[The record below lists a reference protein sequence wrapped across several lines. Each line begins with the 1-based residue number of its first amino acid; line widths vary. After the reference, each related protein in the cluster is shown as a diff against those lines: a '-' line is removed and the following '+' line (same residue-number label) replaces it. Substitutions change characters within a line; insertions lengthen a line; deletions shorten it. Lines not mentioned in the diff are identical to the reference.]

1 MQRIPESNETAT
13 TAAAVVGPGLDE
25 LAREGARRML
35 VAALEAEVAEY
46 VARFGEARDERGHA
60 EVVRNG
66 HGQPRKVTLG
76 AGTLEVR
83 APRVDD
89 RRVVDGEKQTFR
101 SQILPPYVRRSPKVA
116 EVLPLLYLHGL
127 STGDFQP
134 ALAGLLGE
142 DAAGLS
148 PTTIAR
154 LVKVWE
160 DEYAAFRRRDLAARD
175 YVYVWADGVHFN
187 IRLEDDRLCTLVVI
201 GARPDGTKEVITVE
215 DGYRESTES
224 WLTVLR
230 DLKRRGMRAPVVAV
244 ADRALGFW
252 AAARDVWPETQAE
265 TCWVHRI
272 ANVLDKAADAA
283 PAEGEASAAR
293 HDVRR
298 EPGRLPG
305 RARRVRGR
313 VRRQVPQGGR
323 VAHGRPGA
331 LLTHFAFPAEHW
343 GHLRTTNP
351 IESTF
356 ATVKLR
362 QRVTKGAGS
371 RTAGLTM
378 AFKLLTMAEQRWRRL
393 NAPHLVAQVRAA
405 PVPGR
410 PQDRARHRH
419 RRGSDGCLIMA
430 RSTTLDN
437 ISTCLMLRARRPVV
451 ECQLDL
457 EVRHRS

>member
-1 MQRIPESNETAT
+1 MQRIPESSTMAT
-13 TAAAVVGPGLDE
+13 TAAAVVGPSLDE
-25 LAREGARRML
+25 LAREGARWML
-35 VAALEAEVAEY
+35 VAALEAEVADY
-46 VARFGEARDERGHA
+46 VARFGAARDEQGHA

-66 HGQPRKVTLG
+66 HGQPRKVTVG

-89 RRVVDGEKQTFR
+89 RRLGDGEKKTFR
-101 SQILPPYVRRSPKVA
+101 SRILPPYVGRSPKVA

-154 LVKVWE
+154 LGKDWE
-160 DEYAAFRRRDLAARD
+160 AEDHAFRGRDLTDRD
-175 YVYVWADGVHFN
+175 YVYVWADGVQFN

-201 GARPDGTKEVITVE
+201 GARPDGTKEVIAVE

-224 WLTVLR
+224 WLTLLR

-252 AAARDVWPETQAE
+252 AAARDVWPETQGE
-265 TCWVHRI
+265 PCWVHGI
-272 ANVLDKAADAA
+272 ANVLDKLPTRLQPRAKRALHAMLYAESRAACQAEIDAFA
-283 PAEGEASAAR
+283 AEYAAKYPEA
-293 HDVRR
+293 
-298 EPGRLPG
+298 
-305 RARRVRGR
+305 
-313 VRRQVPQGGR
+313 
-323 VAHGRPGA
+323 VASLTADQER
-331 LLTHFAFPAEHW
+331 LLTHFACPAEHW
-343 GHLRTTNP
+343 AHLRTTNP

-378 AFKLLTMAEQRWRRL
+378 AFKLLTMAQQRWRRL
-393 NAPHLVAQVRAA
+393 NAPHLVAQVRAG
-405 PVPGR
+405 VR
-410 PQDRARHRH
+410 FR
-419 RRGSDGCLIMA
+419 DG
-430 RSTTLDN
+430 
-437 ISTCLMLRARRPVV
+437 LRIERDTASEAV
-451 ECQLDL
+451 QTAA
-457 EVRHRS
+457 

>member
-1 MQRIPESNETAT
+1 MQRIPESHETAT
-13 TAAAVVGPGLDE
+13 TAAAVVELGLDE
-25 LAREGARRML
+25 LAREGARRLL
-35 VAALEAEVAEY
+35 VVALEAEVADY
-46 VARFGEARDERGHA
+46 LARYGEARDERGHA

-66 HGQPRKVTLG
+66 HGQPRKVTVG

-101 SQILPPYVRRSPKVA
+101 SRILPPYVRRSPRVA

-134 ALAGLLGE
+134 ALAGLLGA

-148 PTTIAR
+148 PTAIAR
-154 LVKVWE
+154 LVKGWE
-160 DEYAAFRRRDLAARD
+160 AEYAAFRRRDLSDRD

-201 GARPDGTKEVITVE
+201 GARPDGTKEVIAVE
-215 DGYRESTES
+215 DGYRESAES

-272 ANVLDKAADAA
+272 ANVLDKLPRRLQPKAKRALHAMMYAESRAACLAEIDAFI
-283 PAEGEASAAR
+283 AEYAAKYPKAVDSLTADQER
-293 HDVRR
+293 
-298 EPGRLPG
+298 
-305 RARRVRGR
+305 
-313 VRRQVPQGGR
+313 
-323 VAHGRPGA
+323 

-351 IESTF
+351 IESTC

-393 NAPHLVAQVRAA
+393 NAPHLVAQVRAG
-405 PVPGR
+405 VHFR
-410 PQDRARHRH
+410 
-419 RRGSDGCLIMA
+419 DGL
-430 RSTTLDN
+430 S
-437 ISTCLMLRARRPVV
+437 V
-451 ECQLDL
+451 ERDTAAAAVQTAA
-457 EVRHRS
+457 

>member
-1 MQRIPESNETAT
+1 MQRIPERSAMAT
-13 TAAAVVGPGLDE
+13 TAAAVVGPSLDE

-35 VAALEAEVAEY
+35 VAALEAEVADY
-46 VARFGEARDERGHA
+46 VARFGAARDERGHA

-89 RRVVDGEKQTFR
+89 RRVVAGEKQTFR
-101 SQILPPYVRRSPKVA
+101 SHILPPYVRRSPKVA

-134 ALAGLLGE
+134 ALTGLLGE

-148 PTTIAR
+148 PTAIAR

-160 DEYAAFRRRDLAARD
+160 AEYTAFRRRDLADRD

-201 GARPDGTKEVITVE
+201 GARPDGTKEVIAVE

-252 AAARDVWPETQAE
+252 AAARDVWPETQGE

-272 ANVLDKAADAA
+272 ANVLDKLPKRLQPKAKRALHAMMYAESRAACQAEIGAFVAEYAA
-283 PAEGEASAAR
+283 KYPKAVQSLTADQER
-293 HDVRR
+293 
-298 EPGRLPG
+298 
-305 RARRVRGR
+305 
-313 VRRQVPQGGR
+313 
-323 VAHGRPGA
+323 

-393 NAPHLVAQVRAA
+393 NAPHLVAQVRAG
-405 PVPGR
+405 VPFR
-410 PQDRARHRH
+410 
-419 RRGSDGCLIMA
+419 DG
-430 RSTTLDN
+430 
-437 ISTCLMLRARRPVV
+437 LRV
-451 ECQLDL
+451 ERDTAGEAVQTAA
-457 EVRHRS
+457 

>member
-1 MQRIPESNETAT
+1 MQRIPESNERLT
-13 TAAAVVGPGLDE
+13 TAAAVVRPSLDE

-35 VAALEAEVAEY
+35 VAALEAEVADY
-46 VARFGEARDERGHA
+46 VARFGAARDERGHA

-66 HGQPRKVTLG
+66 HGRPRKVTVG
-76 AGTLEVR
+76 AGTLEVQ

-89 RRVVDGEKQTFR
+89 RRVVDGAKQTFR

-134 ALAGLLGE
+134 ALAGLLGA

-160 DEYAAFRRRDLAARD
+160 AEYAAFRRRDLSDRD

-201 GARPDGTKEVITVE
+201 GARPDGTKEVIAVE

-224 WLTVLR
+224 WLTLLR

-252 AAARDVWPETQAE
+252 AAARDVWPETQGE

-272 ANVLDKAADAA
+272 ANVLDKLPTRLQPKAKRALHDLMYAENRAACLAELGAFVAEYAA
-283 PAEGEASAAR
+283 KYPKAVASLTADQDR
-293 HDVRR
+293 
-298 EPGRLPG
+298 
-305 RARRVRGR
+305 
-313 VRRQVPQGGR
+313 
-323 VAHGRPGA
+323 

-393 NAPHLVAQVRAA
+393 NAPHLVAQVRAG
-405 PVPGR
+405 VR
-410 PQDRARHRH
+410 FR
-419 RRGSDGCLIMA
+419 DG
-430 RSTTLDN
+430 
-437 ISTCLMLRARRPVV
+437 LR
-451 ECQLDL
+451 L
-457 EVRHRS
+457 ERDTATEAVQTAA

>member
-1 MQRIPESNETAT
+1 MQRIPEDTERAT
-13 TAAAVVGPGLDE
+13 TAAAVVGPRLDE

-35 VAALEAEVAEY
+35 VAALEAEVADY
-46 VARFGEARDERGHA
+46 VARCGEARDERGHA

-83 APRVDD
+83 VPRVDD

-101 SQILPPYVRRSPKVA
+101 SRILPPYVRRSPKVA

-160 DEYAAFRRRDLAARD
+160 AEYAAFRRRDLSDRD

-187 IRLEDDRLCTLVVI
+187 IRLEDDRLCTLVVL
-201 GARPDGTKEVITVE
+201 GARPDGTKEVIAVE

-272 ANVLDKAADAA
+272 ANVLDKLPTRLQPKAKRALHAMMYAESRAACLAEIGAFVAEYAA
-283 PAEGEASAAR
+283 KYPKAVASLTADQDR
-293 HDVRR
+293 
-298 EPGRLPG
+298 
-305 RARRVRGR
+305 
-313 VRRQVPQGGR
+313 
-323 VAHGRPGA
+323 
-331 LLTHFAFPAEHW
+331 LLTHFALPAEHW

-393 NAPHLVAQVRAA
+393 NAPHLVAQVRAG
-405 PVPGR
+405 VR
-410 PQDRARHRH
+410 FR
-419 RRGSDGCLIMA
+419 DGLK
-430 RSTTLDN
+430 
-437 ISTCLMLRARRPVV
+437 
-451 ECQLDL
+451 L
-457 EVRHRS
+457 ERDTATDAVQTAA

>member
-1 MQRIPESNETAT
+1 MQRIPESHETT
-13 TAAAVVGPGLDE
+13 TAAAVVELGLDE

-46 VARFGEARDERGHA
+46 LARHGEARDERGHA

-66 HGQPRKVTLG
+66 HGQPRKVTVG

-89 RRVVDGEKQTFR
+89 RRVVEGEKQAFR
-101 SQILPPYVRRSPKVA
+101 SRILPPYVRRSPKVA

-134 ALAGLLGE
+134 ALSGLLGE

-148 PTTIAR
+148 PTAIAR
-154 LVKVWE
+154 LIKVWE
-160 DEYAAFRRRDLAARD
+160 AEYTAFRRRDLSDRD

-187 IRLEDDRLCTLVVI
+187 IRLEDDRLCTLVII
-201 GARPDGTKEVITVE
+201 GARPDGTKEVIAVE

-272 ANVLDKAADAA
+272 ANVLDKLPRRLQPKAKRALHAMMYAENRTACLAEITAFVAEYAAKYPKAV
-283 PAEGEASAAR
+283 ASLTADQDR
-293 HDVRR
+293 
-298 EPGRLPG
+298 
-305 RARRVRGR
+305 
-313 VRRQVPQGGR
+313 
-323 VAHGRPGA
+323 

-362 QRVTKGAGS
+362 QRITKGAGS

-393 NAPHLVAQVRAA
+393 NAPHLVPQVRAG
-405 PVPGR
+405 VR
-410 PQDRARHRH
+410 FR
-419 RRGSDGCLIMA
+419 DG
-430 RSTTLDN
+430 
-437 ISTCLMLRARRPVV
+437 LRIERDTATDAV
-451 ECQLDL
+451 QTAA
-457 EVRHRS
+457 

>member
-1 MQRIPESNETAT
+1 MQRITESN
-13 TAAAVVGPGLDE
+13 GSLDE

-35 VAALEAEVAEY
+35 VAALEAEVADY

-66 HGQPRKVTLG
+66 HGRPRKVTLG

-89 RRVVDGEKQTFR
+89 RRVVDGEQQTFR
-101 SQILPPYVRRSPKVA
+101 SRILPPYVRRSPKVA

-160 DEYAAFRRRDLAARD
+160 AEYAAVRRRDLADRD
-175 YVYVWADGVHFN
+175 YVYVWADGVHFT

-201 GARPDGTKEVITVE
+201 GARPDGTKEVIAVE

-224 WLTVLR
+224 WLTLLR
-230 DLKRRGMRAPVVAV
+230 DLTRRGMRAPVVAV

-252 AAARDVWPETQAE
+252 AAARDVWPATQGE

-272 ANVLDKAADAA
+272 ANVLDKLPTRLQPKAKRALHAMMYAESRAACREELGAFAA
-283 PAEGEASAAR
+283 EYGAKYPKAVASLTDDQDR
-293 HDVRR
+293 
-298 EPGRLPG
+298 
-305 RARRVRGR
+305 
-313 VRRQVPQGGR
+313 
-323 VAHGRPGA
+323 

-393 NAPHLVAQVRAA
+393 NAPHLVAQVRAG
-405 PVPGR
+405 VR
-410 PQDRARHRH
+410 FR
-419 RRGSDGCLIMA
+419 DG
-430 RSTTLDN
+430 
-437 ISTCLMLRARRPVV
+437 LRIERDTATEAV
-451 ECQLDL
+451 QTAA
-457 EVRHRS
+457 

>member
-1 MQRIPESNETAT
+1 MQRIPEDTTAT
-13 TAAAVVGPGLDE
+13 TVAAVVGLSLDE

-35 VAALEAEVAEY
+35 VAALEVEVADY
-46 VARFGEARDERGHA
+46 VARSREARDERGHA

-66 HGQPRKVTLG
+66 HAQARTVTLG
-76 AGTLEVR
+76 AGTVEVR

-89 RRVVDGEKQTFR
+89 RRVVDGEKRTFR
-101 SQILPPYVRRSPKVA
+101 SRILPPYVRRSPKVA

-127 STGDFQP
+127 STNDFRP
-134 ALAGLLGE
+134 ALAGLLSE

-148 PTTIAR
+148 PTAVAR

-160 DEYAAFRRRDLAARD
+160 AEYAAFRRRDLADRD
-175 YVYVWADGVHFN
+175 DVYVWADGVHFN
-187 IRLEDDRLCTLVVI
+187 VRLEEDRLCTLVVI
-201 GARPDGTKEVITVE
+201 GARPDGTKEVIAVE

-224 WLTVLR
+224 WQTLLR

-252 AAARDVWPETQAE
+252 AAARDVWPQTRGE

-272 ANVLDKAADAA
+272 ANVLDKLPARLQPKAKRALHDMMYAEDRAACQAGIAA
-283 PAEGEASAAR
+283 FAAEYAATYPKAVASLTADQER
-293 HDVRR
+293 
-298 EPGRLPG
+298 
-305 RARRVRGR
+305 
-313 VRRQVPQGGR
+313 
-323 VAHGRPGA
+323 

-378 AFKLLTMAEQRWRRL
+378 AFTLLTMAEQRWRRL
-393 NAPHLVAQVRAA
+393 NAPHLVAQVRAG
-405 PVPGR
+405 VR
-410 PQDRARHRH
+410 FR
-419 RRGSDGCLIMA
+419 DG
-430 RSTTLDN
+430 
-437 ISTCLMLRARRPVV
+437 LRIERDTATSAV
-451 ECQLDL
+451 QTAA
-457 EVRHRS
+457 

>member
-1 MQRIPESNETAT
+1 MQRITESN
-13 TAAAVVGPGLDE
+13 GSLDE

-35 VAALEAEVAEY
+35 VAALEAEVADY

-66 HGQPRKVTLG
+66 HGRPRKVTLG

-89 RRVVDGEKQTFR
+89 RRVVDGEQQTFR
-101 SQILPPYVRRSPKVA
+101 SRILPPYVRRSPKVA

-160 DEYAAFRRRDLAARD
+160 AEYAAFRRRDLADRD

-201 GARPDGTKEVITVE
+201 GARPDGTKEVIAVE

-224 WLTVLR
+224 WLTLLR

-252 AAARDVWPETQAE
+252 AAARDVWPATQGE

-272 ANVLDKAADAA
+272 ANVLDKLPTRLQPKAKRALHAMMYAESRAACREELGAFAA
-283 PAEGEASAAR
+283 EYGAKYPKAVASLTADQDR
-293 HDVRR
+293 
-298 EPGRLPG
+298 
-305 RARRVRGR
+305 
-313 VRRQVPQGGR
+313 
-323 VAHGRPGA
+323 

-393 NAPHLVAQVRAA
+393 NAPHLVAQVRAG
-405 PVPGR
+405 VR
-410 PQDRARHRH
+410 FR
-419 RRGSDGCLIMA
+419 DG
-430 RSTTLDN
+430 
-437 ISTCLMLRARRPVV
+437 LRIERDTATEAV
-451 ECQLDL
+451 QTAA
-457 EVRHRS
+457 

>member
-1 MQRIPESNETAT
+1 MERVPEGTAAT
-13 TAAAVVGPGLDE
+13 TAAAVVGASLDE

-35 VAALEAEVAEY
+35 VAALEAEVADY
-46 VARFGEARDERGHA
+46 LARFGEARDERGHA

-66 HGQPRKVTLG
+66 HGRPRQVTVG

-89 RRVVDGEKQTFR
+89 RRIVDGAKQTFR
-101 SQILPPYVRRSPKVA
+101 SRILPPYLRRSPKVA

-127 STGDFQP
+127 STGDFRP

-148 PTTIAR
+148 PTAIAR
-154 LVKVWE
+154 LVKGWE
-160 DEYAAFRRRDLAARD
+160 AEYEAFRRRDLADRD

-187 IRLEDDRLCTLVVI
+187 VRLEDDRLCTLVII
-201 GARPDGTKEVITVE
+201 GARPDGTKEVIAVE

-224 WLTVLR
+224 WLAVLR
-230 DLKRRGMRAPVVAV
+230 DLRRRGMRAPVLAV

-272 ANVLDKAADAA
+272 ANVLDKLPKRLQPKAKRALHAMLYAESRAACLAEIGAFVAA
-283 PAEGEASAAR
+283 YAAKYPKAVASLTADQER
-293 HDVRR
+293 
-298 EPGRLPG
+298 
-305 RARRVRGR
+305 
-313 VRRQVPQGGR
+313 
-323 VAHGRPGA
+323 

-378 AFKLLTMAEQRWRRL
+378 AFKLLAMAERRWRRL
-393 NAPHLVAQVRAA
+393 NAPHLVAQVRAG
-405 PVPGR
+405 VR
-410 PQDRARHRH
+410 FR
-419 RRGSDGCLIMA
+419 DG
-430 RSTTLDN
+430 
-437 ISTCLMLRARRPVV
+437 LRIERTDTITDTQTAA
-451 ECQLDL
+451 
-457 EVRHRS
+457 

>member
-1 MQRIPESNETAT
+1 MQRIPESHETT
-13 TAAAVVGPGLDE
+13 TAAAVVGLGLDE

-35 VAALEAEVAEY
+35 VAALEAEVADY
-46 VARFGEARDERGHA
+46 LARHGEARDERGHA

-66 HGQPRKVTLG
+66 HGRPRKVTVG

-89 RRVVDGEKQTFR
+89 RRVVDGAKQAFR
-101 SQILPPYVRRSPKVA
+101 SRILPPYVRRSPKVA

-148 PTTIAR
+148 PTAIAR

-160 DEYAAFRRRDLAARD
+160 AEYAAFRRRDLADRD

-187 IRLEDDRLCTLVVI
+187 IRLEDDRLCTLVII
-201 GARPDGTKEVITVE
+201 GARPDGTKEVIAVE

-252 AAARDVWPETQAE
+252 AAARDVWPETLAE

-272 ANVLDKAADAA
+272 ANVLDKLPTRLQPKAKRALHAMMYAESRAACQAEITAFVAEYAA
-283 PAEGEASAAR
+283 KYPKAVDSLTADQDR
-293 HDVRR
+293 
-298 EPGRLPG
+298 
-305 RARRVRGR
+305 
-313 VRRQVPQGGR
+313 
-323 VAHGRPGA
+323 

-378 AFKLLTMAEQRWRRL
+378 AFKLLTMAQQRWRRL
-393 NAPHLVAQVRAA
+393 NAPHLVAQVRAG
-405 PVPGR
+405 VR
-410 PQDRARHRH
+410 FR
-419 RRGSDGCLIMA
+419 DG
-430 RSTTLDN
+430 
-437 ISTCLMLRARRPVV
+437 LRIERDTASEAV
-451 ECQLDL
+451 QTAA
-457 EVRHRS
+457 